1 MRTPLQTPI
10 LVAAIGTLGIA
21 TLALGLD
28 TNANDAKPIDPTIA
42 APSGSGSSSDGLPA
56 FDSVSKGYKEVISN
70 LDGKSGMYTLF
81 VDKKNNRVLAE
92 LPRNFARQNVF
103 IAYTVSSGI
112 GNAGVQTGD
121 MYGKWQRIGNRL
133 ALIEPNFNTRTT
145 GDSQSKAGHKRVF
158 TDRVIL
164 DVPVMSTGPKGGPVI
179 SLSDLFGKGSG
190 KFFGRATS
198 GANTRLMTVEKA
210 KAFPKNVELAFKMPL
225 RGGQLGEIAYSIAEI
240 PENTGYK
247 PRKADERIGY
257 FTTAHMDIG
266 DAASTEP
273 WIRYVNRWDLKKA
286 DSKLQLSP
294 PKKPIVFFIEHTTP
308 VRYRRWVREGI
319 LEWNKA
325 FEAIGIVNAIEVYQQ
340 DEATDA
346 HMDKDPEDARYNF
359 VLWTNSNMGFAIG
372 PSRVHP
378 KTGQILDA
386 DIVMDEG
393 FVTSWATT
401 WEDLIPEMAMEG
413 MGPAVLE
420 WLEQNPTWDPRV
432 ALADSTT
439 RPTLIRSL
447 QRKAALRA
455 AGKLPA
461 HGEAAVGT
469 SLLGDE
475 ALDGLVGRRSQVN
488 GNCRHAAIKALDV
501 AMMRIAPDILMHI
514 DVPKPK
520 AIRKDDPIT
529 GTWSGTMS
537 MKGPDGAIPDMDI
550 TIVLDMD
557 ETFNVTGSVDMGP
570 LGDSNISGTYDPE
583 TAELT
588 VSPDD
593 EEDADPLVLKVEDG
607 RMEGTMQHDQFSML
621 IVATRDAVAQDGDA
635 EEEDILLPPD
645 EEGDGDTDADEDE
658 DGDEDGDEDADEEED
673 DDEEA
678 DDEEEEE
685 EASTSTHG
693 VVKGEQM
700 IDGVPE
706 RFIGPM
712 LREVIMHEVG
722 HTLGLRHNFKGSTIY
737 TLEEINSEG
746 HKNVAQSGSV
756 MDYLPTNI
764 NYELGETQGDW
775 TTTTIGPY
783 DYWAI
788 EYGYGTT
795 KLDKVL
801 ARVNDPLLIYA
812 TDEDTR
818 GPDPRARRFDHGKNP
833 LNFAQSQIK
842 LMQHLRTKILTDMVE
857 DGESWSK
864 ARRAYEMTLGK
875 QSQAISTASNWI
887 GGSYLSRNKKGDPDE
902 VDPVRPIEADLQ
914 RRALRLVI
922 NASMPDEAFG
932 LTNALLRKMTLD
944 KWYDGGGMRNISRDE
959 TFPVHDRIAGIQATA
974 LTQMLNPQTLG
985 RIYDNE
991 FRALPEEDVL
1001 TVPET
1006 MGMIRDAAWLE
1017 LGNTPEGDC
1026 SDRKPYISS
1035 LRRNLQRAH
1044 LDRLIALSMPGN
1056 GFGSASTPVSNLSR
1070 MQLRDLQTQIELVLQ
1085 RDGRRMDAYSRAH
1098 LSETTSLIGRALD
1111 AQIITTAGG
1120 GGGGGRR
1127 GGYYAL
1133 PLEVED

>member
-1 MRTPLQTPI
+1 MRKPLQTPI

-28 TNANDAKPIDPTIA
+28 ANANDALPIDPTIA
-42 APSGSGSSSDGLPA
+42 VPSGSGSSKDGLPA
-56 FDSVSKGYKEVISN
+56 FDSVSKGYSEVVSN
-70 LDGKSGMYTLF
+70 LDGKPGMYTLF
-81 VDKKNNRVLAE
+81 VDNKNHRVLAE
-92 LPRNFARQNVF
+92 LPRNFNRQNVF

-121 MYGKWQRIGNRL
+121 LYGKWQRIGNRL
-133 ALIEPNFNTRTT
+133 ALIEPNYDTRTT
-145 GDSQSKAGHKRVF
+145 GDPQSKAGHKRVF

-179 SLSDLFGKGSG
+179 SLSDLFGKSSG
-190 KFFGRATS
+190 KFFGSATS
-198 GANTRLMTVEKA
+198 GANTRLMTIEKA

-247 PRKADERIGY
+247 PRKADERVGY

-273 WIRYVNRWDLKKA
+273 WIRYINRWNLQKA
-286 DSKLQLSP
+286 DPKLQLSP
-294 PKKPIVFFIEHTTP
+294 PKQPIVFYIEHTTP
-308 VRYRRWVREGI
+308 VRYRRWVRDGI

-325 FEAIGIVNAIEVYQQ
+325 FEEIGIVNAIEVYQQ
-340 DEATDA
+340 DQATGA

-401 WEDLIPEMAMEG
+401 WENLIPEMAMEG
-413 MGPAVLE
+413 MGPSVLE
-420 WLEQNPTWDPRV
+420 WLESNPTWDPRV
-432 ALADSTT
+432 VLTDSTT
-439 RPTLIRSL
+439 RPTVIRSL
-447 QRKAALRA
+447 QRSAALRA

-475 ALDGLVGRRSQVN
+475 LLDGLAGRRSQVN

-501 AMMRIAPDILMHI
+501 AMMRIATEILIQI
-514 DVPKPK
+514 DVPRPK
-520 AIRKDDPIT
+520 AVRKDDPIT
-529 GTWSGTMS
+529 GTWSGTLS

-550 TIVLDMD
+550 TIELYMD
-557 ETFNVTGSVDMGP
+557 EANNVTGNVLMGP
-570 LGDSNISGTYDPE
+570 LGDSNISGSYDPS
-583 TAELT
+583 TGELK

-593 EEDADPLVLKVEDG
+593 DADAEPLVLKIEDG
-607 RMEGTMQHDQFSML
+607 RMVGSMQHEQFSMR
-621 IVATRDAVAQDGDA
+621 IVATRNAVAENGEA
-635 EEEDILLPPD
+635 EEADVLLPPD
-645 EEGDGDTDADEDE
+645 EEGNGDSDADDDE
-658 DGDEDGDEDADEEED
+658 GVDDEEDADDEED
-673 DDEEA
+673 KDADDEEA
-678 DDEEEEE
+678 DADDD
-685 EASTSTHG
+685 APNSARSILD
-693 VVKGEQM
+693 GEQM

-737 TLEEINSEG
+737 SLEKINTEG

-764 NYELGETQGDW
+764 NFELGETQGDW

-788 EYGYGTT
+788 EYGYGAA
-795 KLDKVL
+795 KPEKVL
-801 ARVNDPLLIYA
+801 ERVNDPMLIYA

-842 LMQHLRTKILTDMVE
+842 LMQHLRTKILTDMVD

-864 ARRAYEMTLGK
+864 ARRAYEMSLGK
-875 QSQAISTASNWI
+875 QSQAMSIAANWI
-887 GGSYLSRNKKGDPDE
+887 GGSYLSRNKKGDPGE
-902 VDPVRPIEADLQ
+902 VDPVRPIEAEQQ
-914 RRALRLVI
+914 RRALKLVI
-922 NASMPDEAFG
+922 DSSMPDEAFG
-932 LTNALLRKMTLD
+932 LTNELLRKMTLD
-944 KWYDGGGMRNISRDE
+944 KWYDGGGMRDVSRDE
-959 TFPVHDRIAGIQATA
+959 TFPVHDRIAGIQGTA
-974 LTQMLNPQTLG
+974 LTQILNPQTLG

-991 FRALPEEDVL
+991 FRSLPDDDVL

-1017 LGNTPEGDC
+1017 LGGTPAGDC
-1026 SDRKPYISS
+1026 SDRKPFISS

-1044 LDRLIALSMPGN
+1044 LDRLMALSMPGN

-1098 LSETTSLIGRALD
+1098 LSEASSLIGRALD

-1120 GGGGGRR
+1120 GSSGGR
-1127 GGYYAL
+1127 GGRYAG
-1133 PLEVED
+1133 PLELED